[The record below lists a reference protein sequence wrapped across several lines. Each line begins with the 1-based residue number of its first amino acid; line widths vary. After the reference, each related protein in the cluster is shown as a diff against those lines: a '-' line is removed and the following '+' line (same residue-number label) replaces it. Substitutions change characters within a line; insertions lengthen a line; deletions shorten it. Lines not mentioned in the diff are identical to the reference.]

1 MSDLQEVAAEYVKL
15 RGAESQ
21 PATHAKRRQ
30 ECIEALQ
37 HALGK
42 QGAEAKAIFHHLGKP
57 DAMLAGLNGKAVPG
71 DHPANVAML
80 PGPAVVPTEQTQLA
94 GMVHDISGVHE
105 ARNNPGKISIGVPT
119 EPAPDTLLQDNP
131 RASYFLIYHGENS
144 NQGAFF
150 EVDAQT
156 ETVKQS
162 GLIPQLQF
170 VAV

>member
-1 MSDLQEVAAEYVKL
+1 MADLQQVAAEYTKL

-21 PATHAKRRQ
+21 PGAHAKQRQ

-37 HALGK
+37 QLLGK
-42 QGAEAKAIFHHLGKP
+42 QGTEAKTILQLLGKP

-80 PGPAVVPTEQTQLA
+80 PGPAVVPTDQTQLA

-105 ARNNPGKISIGVPT
+105 ARNNPEKVSIGVPT

-131 RASYFLIYHGENS
+131 RASYFLVYHGENS
-144 NQGAFF
+144 SQGAFF